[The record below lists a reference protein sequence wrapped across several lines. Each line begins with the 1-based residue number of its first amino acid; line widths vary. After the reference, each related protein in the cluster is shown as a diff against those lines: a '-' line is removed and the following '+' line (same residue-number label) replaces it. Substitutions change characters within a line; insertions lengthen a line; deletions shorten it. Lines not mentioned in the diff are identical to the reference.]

1 MLNANV
7 VHTKQSQRP
16 QCFRNV
22 PKNILPCCKTRWSN
36 RVRSKLT
43 ISTRV
48 CVLFPTGVEKLLW
61 FHSGLSSKLQWNV
74 FRKPFYLILFL
85 LEKNIR
91 PQPTRCEKGTNN
103 RNFYTDIYPIFPQVL
118 SYYVRVFDVCGALQ
132 YFNMLSPPPPLLLR
146 CLMSGVSRHCCDSR
160 NSPRIQCALMSQR
173 EGWSWSHSLSSQ
185 VTALSP
191 GTRHLTRLR
200 LRALSLVSDKLS
212 SQLSDFSFLMQF
224 K

>member
-118 SYYVRVFDVCGALQ
+118 SYYVRVFDVRGALQ
-132 YFNMLSPPPPLLLR
+132 YFNMLSSPPLLP
-146 CLMSGVSRHCCDSR
+146 MSDVWGIATLLWQPEQ
-160 NSPRIQCALMSQR
+160 SPHPMCAHES
-173 EGWSWSHSLSSQ
+173 EGGMI
-185 VTALSP
+185 VIA
-191 GTRHLTRLR
+191 
-200 LRALSLVSDKLS
+200 
-212 SQLSDFSFLMQF
+212 FSFQSSDSLESRDQTF
-224 K
+224 NAAPA